1 MLDAQHADD
10 PDRHARE
17 VARYSLAAAMP
28 ARGAQP
34 PEDAALATVA
44 TLVGA
49 LILARAVDDP
59 ELSDRI
65 LAASA
70 QRLTAGDGTAASPPS
85 R

>member
-1 MLDAQHADD
+1 MA
-10 PDRHARE
+10 ARG
-17 VARYSLAAAMP
+17 
-28 ARGAQP
+28 GAQP

-44 TLVGA
+44 ALVGA

-70 QRLTAGDGTAASPPS
+70 QRLTAGDDGIAAGSPPS
-85 R
+85 H